1 MIRPS
6 LSIFAA
12 AVMVAAIAAPVAA
25 QQTPARPAPSAQTPA
40 PVAQADIAW
49 AKETL
54 TALGFNA
61 GRADGAVTDLF
72 RQRLREFQGRNSL
85 TVNGQLDDPTVAK
98 LMEMRPR
105 NPSMGTLTLD
115 NQPPPEVRGGA
126 APAPPPAAPRAAPQA
141 PVAAERSTATGSSL
155 AVIARGGSPAPS
167 PAPSASPTPSTS
179 PALSA
184 PRPTTA
190 PAPTTAPSG
199 APQQAVTRLPLDP
212 RTEARVDALLA
223 PQPQAAPRSVVEG
236 GPRPDPGAA
245 TASASG
251 LSLAL
256 ILGWAGV
263 AGLVLFCAVFV
274 AIWWTSGRRQPSRY
288 AGLSAA
294 GAFADRRAPTIGM
307 PTSGL
312 TKPSRTGLTAVAIR
326 R

>member
-1 MIRPS
+1 MIRPT
-6 LSIFAA
+6 LSVFAA
-12 AVMVAAIAAPVAA
+12 ALVVAAIAAPVAA

-167 PAPSASPTPSTS
+167 PAPTASPPPSTS
-179 PALSA
+179 PASAA

-190 PAPTTAPSG
+190 PASTG
-199 APQQAVTRLPLDP
+199 APQQAVTRVPLDP
-212 RTEARVDALLA
+212 RTEARVDAVLA
-223 PQPQAAPRSVVEG
+223 PQPQAAPRSAVEG

-245 TASASG
+245 TASAGG
-251 LSLAL
+251 LSLAR
-256 ILGWAGV
+256 ILGWAGM
-263 AGLVLFCAVFV
+263 AGLVLFSAVFV

-294 GAFADRRAPTIGM
+294 GDFADRRAPTIGM
-307 PTSGL
+307 PTSSL

-326 R
+326 RR